1 MGLLDKLK
9 NVFFEEEYVE
19 VEEVEKPPR
28 KEKVKEKIRE
38 KELEKK
44 ETKEEKTPVAKRIE
58 TPKREERRV
67 EVLEEEEQEEVQE
80 AQEEI
85 PSLSDQ
91 ELLKPDLNFKLFED
105 DDFIEEERV
114 EEAPIPKEKEAPK
127 KELYGG
133 HNPSYERVYHGE
145 PREKTFH
152 PTPIISPIYGILDK
166 NYSKD
171 DIVDKKDRKNVA
183 SSYVQKVD
191 LDTVRRK
198 AYGGLAAD
206 LDLDDVEDKKVDP
219 PTKTEEETKENMLYD
234 MTENTEAPT
243 VSQVTIADAT
253 EYFEDLGL
261 EYNVDYKDQ
270 AKEDAKKP
278 RRRSE
283 AKHEEDVEPEDK
295 IVEEVKEEVT
305 VPQEEASSDLEI
317 EDNLFDLID
326 SMYEEK
332 E

>member
-44 ETKEEKTPVAKRIE
+44 ETKEEKAPVAKRIE
-58 TPKREERRV
+58 TPKREERHV
-67 EVLEEEEQEEVQE
+67 EVLEDEEPEEAKEV
-80 AQEEI
+80 QEEI

-105 DDFIEEERV
+105 DDFIEEDRV
-114 EEAPIPKEKEAPK
+114 EETAIPKEKEAPK

-183 SSYVQKVD
+183 SSYVHKVD

-206 LDLDDVEDKKVDP
+206 LDLDDVEDKKVDSP
-219 PTKTEEETKENMLYD
+219 AKMEEEEKENMLYD

-270 AKEDAKKP
+270 AKEDAKKH

-283 AKHEEDVEPEDK
+283 VKEKDTEPEEK
-295 IVEEVKEEVT
+295 AVEEEKEAVT